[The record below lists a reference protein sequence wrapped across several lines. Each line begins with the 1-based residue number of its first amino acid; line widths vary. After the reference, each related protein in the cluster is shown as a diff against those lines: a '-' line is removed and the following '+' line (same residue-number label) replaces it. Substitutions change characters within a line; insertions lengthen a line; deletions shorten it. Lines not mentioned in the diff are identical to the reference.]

1 LAVKTRNF
9 ECLQEQSTPEIST
22 AKAFYLVFRAL
33 PENERLAVVRYILE
47 DEEVRRHGDIY
58 DLPNDTTLAA
68 FEEEPSSMPAFH
80 SMEDLKR
87 DLLS

>member
-1 LAVKTRNF
+1 VKTRNSGHRW
-9 ECLQEQSTPEIST
+9 EQSTPEIST

-47 DEEVRRHGDIY
+47 DEEVRRHGDLY
-58 DLPNDTTLAA
+58 DLPNDTTLEA
-68 FEEEPSSMPAFH
+68 FKEEPSNMPAFH
-80 SMEDLKR
+80 SMEELKR